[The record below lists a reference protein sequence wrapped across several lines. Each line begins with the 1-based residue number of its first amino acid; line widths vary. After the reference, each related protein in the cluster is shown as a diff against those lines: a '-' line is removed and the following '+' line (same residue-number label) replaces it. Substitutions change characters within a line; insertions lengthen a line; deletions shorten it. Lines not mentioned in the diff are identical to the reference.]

1 MANELLS
8 LIIPVYYEEEVL
20 LESYRRMDAA
30 MQKTGHPYEILYV
43 NDGSRDGTMKLLRQL
58 AKEHPDT
65 VKVYSFSRNFG
76 HQLAVTCGMDHAK
89 GDALIIIDV
98 DLQDPPELIPQMVDM
113 WKNGADIVYG
123 KRLKRKGETLFKKLT
138 AKVYYRLLS
147 SMSAYPIPLDTGD
160 FRLLDRKVANV
171 FLNMREQA
179 RFLRGMSAWMG
190 FEAVPIEYVRE
201 ERAAGRTKYTLKKML
216 KLACDGI
223 FNFSSKPLE
232 LPFGFGIACGVLGVL
247 GLIAMIVLTAI
258 FGGACPQW
266 LWAVVLGLLLSALIL
281 CFMGVQGMYLGRMYD
296 ELKNRPLYIVA
307 ESLNT
312 DESADKR

>member
-1 MANELLS
+1 MAEKMLS

-20 LESYRRMDAA
+20 AESYRRMDAA
-30 MQKTGHPYEILYV
+30 MRSTGHPYEIIYV
-43 NDGSRDGTMKLLRQL
+43 NDGSRDGTMKGLREI
-58 AKEHPDT
+58 ANAHPDT

-98 DLQDPPELIPQMVDM
+98 DLQDPPELIPKMVEL

-123 KRLKRKGETLFKKLT
+123 KRKKRKGETLFKKLT
-138 AKVYYRLLS
+138 AKIYYRLLS

-160 FRLLDRKVANV
+160 FRLLDRKVADV
-171 FLNMREQA
+171 FLKMREQA

-190 FEAVPIEYVRE
+190 FESVPLEYVRE
-201 ERAAGRTKYTLKKML
+201 ERAAGKTKYTLKKMI

-232 LPFGFGIACGVLGVL
+232 LPFGLGIALGTLGML
-247 GLIAMIVLTAI
+247 GLIAMIVLTAM
-258 FGGACPQW
+258 FGTACPQW
-266 LWAVVLGLLLSALIL
+266 LWAVVGGTLLFALL
-281 CFMGVQGMYLGRMYD
+281 FCFIGIQGMYLGRMYD
-296 ELKNRPLYIVA
+296 ELKDRPLYIIA
-307 ESLNT
+307 ETLN
-312 DESADKR
+312 EEN